1 MHRPDLI
8 RDGQEVRYRLL
19 RPLAPRI
26 AAAETAK
33 PCPAINWVGKAS
45 SPPAG
50 SADRSR
56 AQPVLSGLEPPELVG
71 LHPDRL
77 CCLSLWPPSPSRCT
91 NQPGPLSAITRIV
104 SEVLSRLETVRA

>member
-1 MHRPDLI
+1 MHRLDLI
-8 RDGQEVRYRLL
+8 RDGQEVRYRLF
-19 RPLAPRI
+19 RPLAHLDCSSATSQALPSHDPGGFG
-26 AAAETAK
+26 EQ
-33 PCPAINWVGKAS
+33 PA
-45 SPPAG
+45 AG

-77 CCLSLWPPSPSRCT
+77 CCPSLWPPSPSRCT